1 MSEPQLPREVKR
13 WLAIIRHAE
22 EVTGN
27 VALTCR
33 YYGISRQC
41 YQHGMCPRLEYL
53 RSTKTIASDGHYLC
67 RRSSRYLCRLWTLW
81 WRSFG

>member
-13 WLAIIRHAE
+13 RLAIIRHAE

-27 VALTCR
+27 LALTCR

-41 YQHGMCPRLEYL
+41 YEHGMCPRLEYL
-53 RSTKTIASDGHYLC
+53 RSTSDHRFGWALPVPTIQQD
-67 RRSSRYLCRLWTLW
+67 LCRLWTRW